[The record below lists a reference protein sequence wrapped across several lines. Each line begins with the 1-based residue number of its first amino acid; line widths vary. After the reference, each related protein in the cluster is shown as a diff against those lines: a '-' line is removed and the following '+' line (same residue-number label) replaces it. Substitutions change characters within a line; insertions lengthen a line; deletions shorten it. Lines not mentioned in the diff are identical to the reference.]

1 MATTSTMVMLAN
13 IMTISEE
20 TAAAE
25 AAAVVAAATEDASA
39 GEITRSARSL
49 AREDLT
55 RLTHAA
61 RSLTLAPTLAERA
74 PSTPPAHVAKSL
86 TLAHAAARNLAP
98 AHVAGSLAPS
108 PARRPRS
115 ARSLSP
121 ATRRS
126 PSLARRSVP
135 RRSRR
140 WSRRSTLSLPADLA
154 PERPADRRHAEV
166 VMATVSED
174 ECQTPTLLFIP
185 DTHALLPHAPQGP
198 R

>member
-1 MATTSTMVMLAN
+1 MILAN
-13 IMTISEE
+13 IMAISEE

-25 AAAVVAAATEDASA
+25 AAAVVAAATDDASA

-55 RLTHAA
+55 HLTHAKA
-61 RSLTLAPTLAERA
+61 DLTLAPTLAERV
-74 PSTPPAHVAKSL
+74 PSTPLAHVAKSL
-86 TLAHAAARNLAP
+86 TLAHAARSLTLAHAAARSLTP
-98 AHVAGSLAPS
+98 AHAAGSLAPS

-126 PSLARRSVP
+126 PRFARRSAP

-154 PERPADRRHAEV
+154 PERLADRSHAEV
-166 VMATVSED
+166 AMVAVSED
-174 ECQTPTLLFIP
+174 EVSNTYTTL
-185 DTHALLPHAPQGP
+185 HS
-198 R
+198 

>member
-1 MATTSTMVMLAN
+1 MANL
-13 IMTISEE
+13 EE

-25 AAAVVAAATEDASA
+25 AAAVVAAAEDASA

-55 RLTHAA
+55 RLTHAKA
-61 RSLTLAPTLAERA
+61 DLTLAPTLAERV
-74 PSTPPAHVAKSL
+74 PSTLLVHAARSL
-86 TLAHAAARNLAP
+86 TLAHAARSLTPALAARSLTP
-98 AHVAGSLAPS
+98 AHVAGSLAPN
-108 PARRPRS
+108 PARRSRS

-126 PSLARRSVP
+126 PSLARRSAP

-140 WSRRSTLSLPADLA
+140 WSRRSSLSLPADLA
-154 PERPADRRHAEV
+154 QEKPADRHHAIV
-166 VMATVSED
+166 TIVTVSED

-185 DTHALLPHAPQGP
+185 DTHALLPHAPQAP

>member
-1 MATTSTMVMLAN
+1 MANL
-13 IMTISEE
+13 EE

-25 AAAVVAAATEDASA
+25 AAAVVAAAEDASA

-55 RLTHAA
+55 RLTHAKA
-61 RSLTLAPTLAERA
+61 DLTLAPTLAERV
-74 PSTPPAHVAKSL
+74 PSTLLVHAARSL
-86 TLAHAAARNLAP
+86 TPALAARSLTP
-98 AHVAGSLAPS
+98 AHVAGSLAPN
-108 PARRPRS
+108 PARRSRS

-126 PSLARRSVP
+126 PSLARRSAP

-140 WSRRSTLSLPADLA
+140 WSRRSSLSLPADLA
-154 PERPADRRHAEV
+154 QEKPADRRHAIV
-166 VMATVSED
+166 TIVTVSED

-185 DTHALLPHAPQGP
+185 DTHALLPHAPQAP